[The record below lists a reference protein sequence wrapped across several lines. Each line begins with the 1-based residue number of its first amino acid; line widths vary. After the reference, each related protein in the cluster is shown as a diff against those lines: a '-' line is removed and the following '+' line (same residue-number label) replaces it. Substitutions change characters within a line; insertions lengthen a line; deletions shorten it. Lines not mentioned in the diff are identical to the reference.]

1 MILDVCV
8 IKSKQAEYV
17 RSGSEWNISPEGEE
31 VTEGWR
37 NSMGRKFTIC
47 VT

>member
-1 MILDVCV
+1 M
-8 IKSKQAEYV
+8 
-17 RSGSEWNISPEGEE
+17 GEE

-37 NSMGRKFTIC
+37 